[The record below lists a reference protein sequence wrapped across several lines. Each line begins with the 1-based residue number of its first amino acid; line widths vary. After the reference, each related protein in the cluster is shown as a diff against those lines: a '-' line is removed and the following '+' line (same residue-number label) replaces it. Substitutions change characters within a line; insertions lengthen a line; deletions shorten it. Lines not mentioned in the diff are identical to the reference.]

1 MAKDLYEVLGV
12 KRGATAEE
20 IQRAY
25 RRLVRKYHPD
35 VSKEKNAQARF
46 TEIQEAYDVLSD
58 EKKREV
64 YDRVGRAGTASPH
77 YTWTN
82 VAGRSGVEPDEFASV
97 FDAFFGGSSPFE
109 RAPRRPRRRVH
120 RQELHVSFMT
130 AARGGNERVRVGTDA
145 GERAIDVKIPA
156 GIDDGATLRVSMDDP
171 PGDVLL
177 TVCVGAHPV
186 FRRADDSLA
195 DLEFTLPLSI
205 AEATL
210 GATVEVPTLDGPVSL
225 TVPPGTA
232 SGRKLRLRG
241 KGIHPPGAPR
251 GDLLALVR
259 VVPPDGRRLSPE
271 QVRAL
276 RELAGPPPRESGW
289 GA

>member
-1 MAKDLYEVLGV
+1 
-12 KRGATAEE
+12 
-20 IQRAY
+20 
-25 RRLVRKYHPD
+25 
-35 VSKEKNAQARF
+35 
-46 TEIQEAYDVLSD
+46 
-58 EKKREV
+58 
-64 YDRVGRAGTASPH
+64 
-77 YTWTN
+77 
-82 VAGRSGVEPDEFASV
+82 
-97 FDAFFGGSSPFE
+97 
-109 RAPRRPRRRVH
+109 
-120 RQELHVSFMT
+120 
-130 AARGGNERVRVGTDA
+130 
-145 GERAIDVKIPA
+145 
-156 GIDDGATLRVSMDDP
+156 
-171 PGDVLL
+171 
-177 TVCVGAHPV
+177 VCVGAHPV